1 MKKLWSKTQG
11 EESDISRLIH
21 EFTAGEDRHWDLR
34 LAEFD
39 IRGSIAHVNML
50 AKTGLISEED
60 RRVLLPEME
69 ALLEKVK
76 AGEFSIE
83 EGMEDVHSQ
92 VEFLLTEKLGESG
105 KKIHAARSRN
115 DQVLVDMKLYLK
127 SELLA
132 IHQMVQEFATLLLEL
147 SEKNKEV
154 LLPGYTHYQV
164 AMPSSFGLWFASW
177 SECLAEDLW
186 NVHAAVKLID
196 KNPLGSAAG
205 YGSSFPIDREMTTKE
220 LGFSDLHWNVVNA
233 QMSRGRSEKAMA
245 VAMSALAFTLGKMS
259 QDMVLYLSQ
268 NFAFVRFPD
277 TYTTGSSIMPH
288 KKNPDV
294 FELIRARCNRLINLP
309 NQLSL
314 IQANLSSGY
323 HRDWQLF
330 KEALF
335 PAIDDIKA
343 CFQMA
348 TEMMKAIEVQDNL
361 TGNELYRYLFT
372 VEAVNQKVLDGFS
385 FREAYREVGMDVEA
399 GKFEWNEALNHTH
412 QGSIGNLRNEE
423 IVRQL
428 REVRDAIGQI
438 QNLESLGPEGP
449 SDILSRSK

>member
-1 MKKLWSKTQG
+1 MKKLWSKGQG
-11 EESDISRLIH
+11 EESEISRLIH

-39 IRGSIAHVNML
+39 ILGSIAHVNML
-50 AKTGLISEED
+50 AKTGLISKED
-60 RRVLLPEME
+60 QQVLIPEME
-69 ALLEKVK
+69 ALLKKVK
-76 AGEFSIE
+76 AGEFQID

-115 DQVLVDMKLYLK
+115 DQVLVDLKLYLK
-127 SELLA
+127 SELLS
-132 IHQMVQEFATLLLEL
+132 IHELVQNFASLLLDL
-147 SEKNKEV
+147 STKHKEV

-186 NVHAAVKLID
+186 NVHSALKLID

-233 QMSRGRSEKAMA
+233 QLSRGRSEKAVA

-259 QDMVLYLSQ
+259 QDVVLYMSQ
-268 NFAFVRFPD
+268 NFGFIKFPD
-277 TYTTGSSIMPH
+277 THTTGSSIMPH

-330 KEALF
+330 KETLF

-348 TEMMKAIEVQDNL
+348 TEMMKAVEVQDKL
-361 TGNELYRYLFT
+361 TGNDMYRYLFT
-372 VEAVNQKVLDGFS
+372 VEAVNQKVLEGTS
-385 FREAYREVGMDVEA
+385 FRDAYREVGLDVEA
-399 GKFEWNEALNHTH
+399 GEFEWKDDLKHTH
-412 QGSIGNLRNEE
+412 QGSLGDLRNEE
-423 IVRQL
+423 IARQL
-428 REVRDAIGQI
+428 QEVKRAI
-438 QNLESLGPEGP
+438 N
-449 SDILSRSK
+449 